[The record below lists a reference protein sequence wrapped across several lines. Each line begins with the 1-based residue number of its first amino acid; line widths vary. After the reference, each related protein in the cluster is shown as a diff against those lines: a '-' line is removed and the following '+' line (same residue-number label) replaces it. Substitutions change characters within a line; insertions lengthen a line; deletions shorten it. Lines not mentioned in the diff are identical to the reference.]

1 MGHMRHKI
9 PEIYG
14 IPISELARIC
24 RVSLKTAG
32 RWKSGST
39 CPPYSALVLLA
50 ADLGC
55 FSPEWSGWRL
65 NGQDLVSPE
74 GWRIARG
81 QVMIVPLMRQQ
92 LAAYEVELKR
102 MREEVLLMQEQ
113 PLPADWPEWIGEMR
127 A

>member
-1 MGHMRHKI
+1 MRSRPPQLI
-9 PEIYG
+9 G
-14 IPISELARIC
+14 ININEVARIC
-24 RVSLKTAG
+24 HVSLKTAA
-32 RWKSGST
+32 RWKSGTT
-39 CPPYSALVLLA
+39 CPPDSALMLLA

-55 FSPEWSGWRL
+55 FSEEWAGWRL

-92 LAAYEVELKR
+92 LAAYEVELKK
-102 MREEVLLMQEQ
+102 MKQQALLIQEQ
-113 PLPADWPEWIGEMR
+113 PVPEAWPEWVFEKM

>member
-1 MGHMRHKI
+1 MRQVPPQLI
-9 PEIYG
+9 G
-14 IPISELARIC
+14 INVNEVARIC
-24 RVSLKTAG
+24 HVSLKTAA
-32 RWKSGST
+32 RWKSGTT
-39 CPPYSALVLLA
+39 CPPEAALMLLA

-65 NGQDLVSPE
+65 KGQDLISPE

-81 QVMIVPLMRQQ
+81 QVMIVPLLRQQ

-102 MREEVLLMQEQ
+102 LRQGSLSTQEQ
-113 PLPADWPEWIGEMR
+113 PLPEVWPEWVFEKL

>member
-1 MGHMRHKI
+1 MAIMAPRP

-14 IPISELARIC
+14 INVNELARIC
-24 RVSLKTAG
+24 HVSVKTAA
-32 RWKSGST
+32 RWKAGAT
-39 CPPYSALVLLA
+39 CPPASALLLIR

-102 MREEVLLMQEQ
+102 LRTEVVLTHEQ
-113 PLPADWPEWIGEMR
+113 PLPADWPDWISEMR

>member
-1 MGHMRHKI
+1 M
-9 PEIYG
+9 
-14 IPISELARIC
+14 
-24 RVSLKTAG
+24 
-32 RWKSGST
+32 
-39 CPPYSALVLLA
+39 LLA

-65 NGQDLVSPE
+65 KGQDLISPE

-81 QVMIVPLMRQQ
+81 QVMIVPLLRQQ

-102 MREEVLLMQEQ
+102 LRQGSLSTQEQ
-113 PLPADWPEWIGEMR
+113 PLPEVWPEWVFEKL

>member
-1 MGHMRHKI
+1 MAQRENPLYSISIK
-9 PEIYG
+9 EI
-14 IPISELARIC
+14 ARIC
-24 RVSLKTAG
+24 RVDLTTAR
-32 RWKSGST
+32 RWKRGT
-39 CPPYSALVLLA
+39 RCPPESALLLIR

-55 FSPEWSGWRL
+55 FSAEWSGWRL

-92 LAAYEVELKR
+92 MAAYEVELKR
-102 MREEVLLMQEQ
+102 LRAEIVLTHEQ
-113 PLPADWPEWIGEMR
+113 PVPSEWPDWVFEKT